1 LVEHMGGADTDHSG
15 LYLELL
21 EHGQNKP

>member
-1 LVEHMGGADTDHSG
+1 LVEHMGGADMDHSG